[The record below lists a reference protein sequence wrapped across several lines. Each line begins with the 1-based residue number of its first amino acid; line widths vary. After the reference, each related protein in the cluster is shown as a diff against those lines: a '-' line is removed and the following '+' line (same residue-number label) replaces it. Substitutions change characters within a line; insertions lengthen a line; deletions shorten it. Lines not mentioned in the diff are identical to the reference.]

1 MLAVNCLLHSFDG
14 RQDVS
19 ACDRYSEASHIRD
32 SNNLAVLLYP
42 KSATGANE
50 HPCAVAPLGY
60 IPVPELLECFQV
72 IRVSNAFCIHICHR
86 RTSILG
92 DCLTLQRQFLYAQAM
107 LSHIETPCSATDFCP
122 TGHACPLPPA
132 SPRLAD
138 ARRRLDKECECK
150 IN

>member
-1 MLAVNCLLHSFDG
+1 MPICLLHSFDG

-60 IPVPELLECFQV
+60 IPVPELPTYKQV
-72 IRVSNAFCIHICHR
+72 LRTSNAFCIHICQQANI
-86 RTSILG
+86 ILDG
-92 DCLTLQRQFLYAQAM
+92 CLTLQRQF
-107 LSHIETPCSATDFCP
+107 
-122 TGHACPLPPA
+122 
-132 SPRLAD
+132 
-138 ARRRLDKECECK
+138 
-150 IN
+150 

>member
-1 MLAVNCLLHSFDG
+1 MPICLLHSFDG

-32 SNNLAVLLYP
+32 SNNLDVLLYP

-60 IPVPELLECFQV
+60 IPVPELPECFQV

-86 RTSILG
+86 RTS
-92 DCLTLQRQFLYAQAM
+92 
-107 LSHIETPCSATDFCP
+107 S
-122 TGHACPLPPA
+122 
-132 SPRLAD
+132 
-138 ARRRLDKECECK
+138 
-150 IN
+150 